1 MPAKAAASSGSDGES
16 DDYLHPIASPL
27 DTVAGAHLTGA
38 TARPPWGDVLTVP
51 VVTGGQPLYQNI
63 LNVATVSRTATHGPN
78 DPLELTNVG
87 IEQGDPN
94 DDEEPTKT
102 AAELHDP
109 NDPQESSKAR
119 VGQSHSL
126 NDPEEPTK
134 TVAELHDPNDP

>member
-1 MPAKAAASSGSDGES
+1 M
-16 DDYLHPIASPL
+16 
-27 DTVAGAHLTGA
+27 
-38 TARPPWGDVLTVP
+38 P

-109 NDPQESSKAR
+109 NDPQESSRAR
-119 VGQSHSL
+119 VCESRSL
-126 NDPEEPTK
+126 HDLEEPTNDGAESVYQNITETLTAAAGKGFLLPK
-134 TVAELHDPNDP
+134 TNTNRYKASFLPSSLSVFNEKYNRH